1 MNVSRLPRW
10 GVWAAVFILA
20 AGALGWWIHS
30 HKQDVTRLADGRSVR
45 VLAVTYGTNHLF
57 ETGPVWARLA
67 HRLGAINW
75 ARRLGYQRYAA
86 PTRTSLPSLMVWVAF
101 PNPYTNPIPRYA
113 SVADVQGAETEPG
126 YQAVVIAS
134 PQTPEAM
141 AAWRFDNFPRRQRR
155 LRIRLYEYDLFQ
167 VRARYLG
174 ELPVENPVRAVTPVS
189 PEPPLSTTLRDGPL
203 ECSLLALRAGEPPP
217 VTARNSPAQWTSA
230 EFTFREN
237 NQPTT
242 NWTVKRFEALGV
254 DGNRIVPITRI
265 VTLAGERRVVRFP
278 GPLWPEEPEW
288 QVTAEFVRTRDF
300 PTTNLWTFRLPSACL
315 AERTFATN
323 LTAAADGLEQPF
335 LLQLQIG
342 LPFGVVSSA
351 PRQANLA
358 LKYTPAGQEV
368 YLDLTRV
375 TDDTGSDCLAAAP
388 YATRHGWLDAQLK
401 LPATAAHVDLT
412 FALHRSRTF
421 TFRVRAVP
429 GATNA
434 MPGAAANTNR
444 L

>member
-1 MNVSRLPRW
+1 
-10 GVWAAVFILA
+10 
-20 AGALGWWIHS
+20 
-30 HKQDVTRLADGRSVR
+30 
-45 VLAVTYGTNHLF
+45 
-57 ETGPVWARLA
+57 
-67 HRLGAINW
+67 
-75 ARRLGYQRYAA
+75 
-86 PTRTSLPSLMVWVAF
+86 MVWVAF

-134 PQTPEAM
+134 PQTPEAL
-141 AAWRFDNFPRRQRR
+141 AGWRFDNFPRRQRR
-155 LRIRLYEYDLFQ
+155 LRIRFYEYDLFQ

-174 ELPVENPVRAVTPVS
+174 ELPVENPARVVPPVS
-189 PEPPLSTTLRDGPL
+189 RGLPLSMTLRDGPL
-203 ECSLLALRAGEPPP
+203 ECSLPALRAGEPPP
-217 VTARNSPAQWTSA
+217 VTARNSPAQWASA
-230 EFTFREN
+230 EFALREN
-237 NQPTT
+237 GQPTT
-242 NWTVKRFEALGV
+242 AWTVKHFEALGA
-254 DGNRIVPITRI
+254 DGNRIARPRPIAM
-265 VTLAGERRVVRFP
+265 VVGERRVVRFP
-278 GPLWPEEPEW
+278 GPLWPDESHW
-288 QVTAEFVRTRDF
+288 QVIAEFVRTRDF

-323 LTAAADGLEQPF
+323 LTAAADGLEQTF

-358 LKYTPAGQEV
+358 LKYTPVEPEA
-368 YLDLTRV
+368 YLDLARV
-375 TDDTGSDCLAAAP
+375 TDDTGGDCLAAAP
-388 YATRHGWLDAQLK
+388 SATRHGWLDAQLK
-401 LPATAAHVDLT
+401 LPASAAHVDLT

-434 MPGAAANTNR
+434 VAGAAANTNR